1 MTRAASS
8 AHQPDTD
15 EPAAATHHLPAGLHI
30 GDRRGLTATGA
41 VSVALGLGLLGGL
54 IDVLTGPG
62 LRLVFAATF
71 IAGCGFAALR
81 VHREDLLA
89 AVVIPPLVYCAILL
103 GSGGLNQSGAGGS
116 WVTHEALEM
125 ASALILGA
133 PVLLTAT
140 GLALTI
146 ALARTVRRRRRLSSR

>member
-8 AHQPDTD
+8 AHHPDID
-15 EPAAATHHLPAGLHI
+15 EPAVRAHHLPAGLHV

-62 LRLVFAATF
+62 LRLVFAVFF

-89 AVVIPPLVYCAILL
+89 AVVTPPLVYCAILI
-103 GSGGLNQSGAGGS
+103 GSGGLKQSGAGGS
-116 WVTHEALEM
+116 WVSRQALEM
-125 ASALILGA
+125 ATALILGA

-146 ALARTVRRRRRLSSR
+146 ALVRAVRRRRQLRSR